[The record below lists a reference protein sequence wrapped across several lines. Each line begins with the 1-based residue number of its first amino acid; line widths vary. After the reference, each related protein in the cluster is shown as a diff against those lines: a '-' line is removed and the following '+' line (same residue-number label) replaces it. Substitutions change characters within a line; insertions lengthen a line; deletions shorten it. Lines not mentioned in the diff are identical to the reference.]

1 MTISLTGTWILGA
14 TTLGALFV
22 AGYLP
27 KRQAHALLATEAAE
41 VAREVPNVVVVRGKP
56 TKPSKG
62 LVLPGNLKGKEQTVL
77 FARANGFVQRWL
89 VDLGDSVKQGQLL
102 VELDTPELDRE
113 VEQARAGLAE
123 KTAAV
128 NESQASRDYALVNL
142 ERQRQLAQAGVASQG
157 DLQKSESEAKV
168 AEAKVGVANAIRAS
182 QLANLHR
189 LEQLQ
194 SFARVTAPFDG
205 VITAR
210 KVDRGTLVSSGSSA
224 LYELSSVDP
233 LRVIVDVPQSL
244 ALGIK
249 PGIAGTLQV
258 RELPGRT
265 FPAQVARSAG
275 TLDATSRTLRVELDV
290 PNPERAILPGMYA
303 EVTLKLERVH
313 TALVLP
319 ASAVLSTKDGLRIA
333 VVEAGGTVK
342 LKPIVVERDNGTE
355 IEIASGLGPSDDVI
369 ATPKPFVTEGE
380 KVKTSAPPP

>member
-1 MTISLTGTWILGA
+1 
-14 TTLGALFV
+14 LGALFA

-27 KRQAHALLATEAAE
+27 KRHARALLTAEAADT
-41 VAREVPNVVVVRGKP
+41 ARELPSVVVVHGKP
-56 TKPSKG
+56 PKPGKG

-102 VELDTPELDRE
+102 LELDTPELDRE

-128 NESQASRDYALVNL
+128 NESKASRDYALVNL
-142 ERQRQLAQAGVASQG
+142 DRLQKLSEAGVASHG
-157 DLQKSESEAKV
+157 DLQKTESEAKV

-194 SFARVTAPFDG
+194 SFAKVTAPFDG

-210 KVDRGTLVSSGSSA
+210 KVDRGTLVSAGGSA
-224 LYELSSVDP
+224 LYELAAVDP

-258 RELPGRT
+258 RELPGRSFT
-265 FPAQVARSAG
+265 AHVARSAG
-275 TLDATSRTLRVELDV
+275 TLEASSRTLRVELDV
-290 PNPERAILPGMYA
+290 PNPERTLLPGMYA
-303 EVTLKLERVH
+303 EVTLKLERAY
-313 TALVLP
+313 TALALP

-333 VVEAGGTVK
+333 VIESGDTVR

-355 IEIASGLGPSDDVI
+355 IEIASGLDAKDAVIVSPRPFTSD
-369 ATPKPFVTEGE
+369 GQ
-380 KVKTSAPPP
+380 KVKAVPAQP